1 MEQKIK
7 PTFQTREYYSRDV
20 IAIRDR
26 WQQFLYVK
34 HAARPLDIYV
44 DSNDNLVM
52 IFDKNETREL
62 YEKYRRYELK

>member
-1 MEQKIK
+1 MEPKVK
-7 PTFQTREYYSRDV
+7 PAFQTREYHSRDV

-34 HAARPLDIYV
+34 NNAYPLDMYV
-44 DSNDNLVM
+44 DSKDNLVM
-52 IFDKNETREL
+52 IFDKSETREL

>member
-7 PTFQTREYYSRDV
+7 PTFQTREYCSRDV

-26 WQQFLYVK
+26 WQQFLYIK
-34 HAARPLDIYV
+34 HSARPLDIYV